1 MKIFNKHSVAAVLI
15 LAFTFGLA
23 GVVTTS
29 HKAYAAQA
37 TVDLQTAA
45 PFAILAGTPAITDS
59 PTSVITGNVGM
70 SPRASSYIGLLC
82 TQVTGIIYAIDGTGN
97 PCFTV
102 NAPLVVTAKSD
113 LTAAYGD
120 AAGRTPVTIVPTELG
135 GQTLGPGVYASGS
148 TQLQISAPTPL
159 ILDGQGN
166 PNAVFIFE
174 ASDVAAAALVAGP
187 GSVVQLTGQAQ
198 ACNVFWRVNA
208 ATINTTAVF
217 KGTILAY
224 DSITVAN
231 GANIE
236 GRLLAQTGQV
246 TLINDT
252 ITRPV
257 CLGAS
262 TTSTSTAVP
271 ALPNTGIAPKPNS
284 ISWKTITPYVAVVAV
299 GSLFYLARKKS
310 TS

>member
-1 MKIFNKHSVAAVLI
+1 MKKLNKQSIVIALVVAFVLG
-15 LAFTFGLA
+15 LTGVTAFAA
-23 GVVTTS
+23 GPT
-29 HKAYAAQA
+29 
-37 TVDLQTAA
+37 TVDLKTAA

-82 TQVTGIIYAIDGTGN
+82 TQVTGTIYAIDGTGN
-97 PCFTV
+97 ACFTV
-102 NAPLVVTAKSD
+102 NAPLVVTAKGD
-113 LTAAYGD
+113 LTAAYTD
-120 AAGRTPVTIVPTELG
+120 AANRTPVTIVPTELG
-135 GQTLGPGVYASGS
+135 GQTLGPGVYASDS
-148 TQLQISAPTPL
+148 TFLHISAPTPL

-174 ASDVAAAALVAGP
+174 ASDVEAPALVPGP

-252 ITRPV
+252 ITVPTCV
-257 CLGAS
+257 AGS
-262 TTSTSTAVP
+262 TTPVAGSTTPVVP
-271 ALPNTGIAPKPNS
+271 GLPNTGIGSDNKNS
-284 ISWKTITPYVAVVAV
+284 TPWSIIIPAGAVVTLS
-299 GSLFYLARKKS
+299 SLYLVRKKR
-310 TS
+310 TT